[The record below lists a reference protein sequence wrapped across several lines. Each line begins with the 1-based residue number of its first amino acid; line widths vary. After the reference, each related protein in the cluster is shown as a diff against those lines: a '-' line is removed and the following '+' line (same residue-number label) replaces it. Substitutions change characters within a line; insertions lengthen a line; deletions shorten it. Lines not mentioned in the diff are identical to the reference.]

1 MSSKRKL
8 IYCNCT
14 YAKIIS
20 EDRKREVLEGLS
32 QLDEEVIMVPDL
44 CESAAKKDPMLNDLL
59 NDGPACVIAC
69 YKRSV
74 KWLAHNA
81 EVPWN
86 EDQVLVHN
94 MREEEADSILKAVGG
109 VDAQ

>member
-1 MSSKRKL
+1 VSQARKL

-14 YAKIIS
+14 YAKIIP

-32 QLDEEVIMVPDL
+32 QIDEEVIMVPDL

-59 NDGPACVIAC
+59 NDGPVCVIAC

-86 EDQVLVHN
+86 EEQVEVLN
-94 MREEEADSILKAVGG
+94 MREEKAESILKTVGG
-109 VDAQ
+109 GDV